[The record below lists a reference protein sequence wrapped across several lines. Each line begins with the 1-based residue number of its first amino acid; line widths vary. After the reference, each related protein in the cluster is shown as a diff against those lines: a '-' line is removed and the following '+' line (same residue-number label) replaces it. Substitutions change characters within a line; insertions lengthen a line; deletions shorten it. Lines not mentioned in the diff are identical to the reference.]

1 MPIFVLKPSLIYLS
15 RSLFEIEVKVSAAMK
30 DSAILLKWRRGVKED
45 TRIGNPSRHSIR
57 RLERYSEYLFV
68 IAVG

>member
-45 TRIGNPSRHSIR
+45 TRITLAIPAGILSAVWIVILSIF
-57 RLERYSEYLFV
+57 L
-68 IAVG
+68 